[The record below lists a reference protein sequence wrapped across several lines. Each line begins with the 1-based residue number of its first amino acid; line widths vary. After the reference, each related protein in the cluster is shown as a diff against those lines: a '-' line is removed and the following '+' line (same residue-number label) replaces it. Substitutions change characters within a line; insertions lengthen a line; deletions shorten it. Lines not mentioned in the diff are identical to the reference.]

1 MNNLVSFEKLKSD
14 YFLVRILEYLPK
26 KKALEIMKNN
36 KRTDVRQISAKVNR
50 DTYEK
55 FTEICKLNG
64 MSNNS
69 CLNMIIAEFVRE
81 KSHLLSE

>member
-1 MNNLVSFEKLKSD
+1 MGRLTDKIEKAVAQTTKETKN
-14 YFLVRILEYLPK
+14 VVK
-26 KKALEIMKNN
+26 KIMKNN

>member
-1 MNNLVSFEKLKSD
+1 MGRLKDKIEKAEAQTTKETKN
-14 YFLVRILEYLPK
+14 VVK
-26 KKALEIMKNN
+26 KIMKNN

-81 KSHLLSE
+81 KSHLLNE

>member
-1 MNNLVSFEKLKSD
+1 MGRLKDKIEKAEAQTTKETKN
-14 YFLVRILEYLPK
+14 VVK
-26 KKALEIMKNN
+26 KIMKNN

>member
-1 MNNLVSFEKLKSD
+1 MGRLKDKIEKAEAQTTKETKN
-14 YFLVRILEYLPK
+14 VVKR
-26 KKALEIMKNN
+26 IMKNN

>member
-1 MNNLVSFEKLKSD
+1 MGRLKDKIEKA
-14 YFLVRILEYLPK
+14 EAQTPK
-26 KKALEIMKNN
+26 EKKNVVNKIMKNTN
-36 KRTDVRQISAKVNR
+36 RTDVRQISAKVNR

-81 KSHLLSE
+81 KSHLLGE

>member
-1 MNNLVSFEKLKSD
+1 MGRLKDKIEKAEAQTTKETKN
-14 YFLVRILEYLPK
+14 VVK
-26 KKALEIMKNN
+26 KIMKNN
-36 KRTDVRQISAKVNR
+36 KRNDIRQISAKVNR

>member
-1 MNNLVSFEKLKSD
+1 MGRLKDKIEKAEAQTSKETKN
-14 YFLVRILEYLPK
+14 VVK
-26 KKALEIMKNN
+26 KIMKNN
-36 KRTDVRQISAKVNR
+36 KRNDVRQISAKVNR

>member
-1 MNNLVSFEKLKSD
+1 MGRLKDKIEKAEAQTTKETKN
-14 YFLVRILEYLPK
+14 VVK
-26 KKALEIMKNN
+26 KIMKNN
-36 KRTDVRQISAKVNR
+36 KRTDARQISAKVNR

-81 KSHLLSE
+81 KSHLLSD

>member
-1 MNNLVSFEKLKSD
+1 MGRLKDKIEKAEAQTTKETKN
-14 YFLVRILEYLPK
+14 VVK
-26 KKALEIMKNN
+26 KIMKNN

-81 KSHLLSE
+81 KSHLLGD

>member
-1 MNNLVSFEKLKSD
+1 MGRLKDKIEK
-14 YFLVRILEYLPK
+14 VEAQTPK
-26 KKALEIMKNN
+26 ETKKVVTKIMKNN
-36 KRTDVRQISAKVNR
+36 KRNDVRQISAKVNR

-81 KSHLLSE
+81 KSHLLNE

>member
-1 MNNLVSFEKLKSD
+1 MGRLKDKIEKAEAQTTKETKN
-14 YFLVRILEYLPK
+14 VVK
-26 KKALEIMKNN
+26 KIMKNN

-81 KSHLLSE
+81 KSHILSE

>member
-1 MNNLVSFEKLKSD
+1 MGRLKDKIEKAEAQTTKETKN
-14 YFLVRILEYLPK
+14 VVK
-26 KKALEIMKNN
+26 KIMKNN

-81 KSHLLSE
+81 KSHLLSD

>member
-1 MNNLVSFEKLKSD
+1 MGRLKDKIEKAEAQTTKETKN
-14 YFLVRILEYLPK
+14 VVK
-26 KKALEIMKNN
+26 KITKNN
-36 KRTDVRQISAKVNR
+36 KRNDIRQISAKVNS

>member
-1 MNNLVSFEKLKSD
+1 MEKLKD
-14 YFLVRILEYLPK
+14 KIEKAEAQTTKETKNVVK
-26 KKALEIMKNN
+26 KIMKNN

>member
-1 MNNLVSFEKLKSD
+1 MGSLKDKIEKA
-14 YFLVRILEYLPK
+14 EAQTPK
-26 KKALEIMKNN
+26 ETKNVVKKIMKNN

-81 KSHLLSE
+81 KSHLLNE

>member
-1 MNNLVSFEKLKSD
+1 MVRLKDKIEKAEAQTTKETKN
-14 YFLVRILEYLPK
+14 VVK
-26 KKALEIMKNN
+26 KIMKNN

>member
-1 MNNLVSFEKLKSD
+1 MGRLKDKIEKAEAQTTKETKN
-14 YFLVRILEYLPK
+14 VVK
-26 KKALEIMKNN
+26 KIMKNN
-36 KRTDVRQISAKVNR
+36 KRTDVRQISAKINR

>member
-1 MNNLVSFEKLKSD
+1 MGRLKDKIEKAEAQTTKETKN
-14 YFLVRILEYLPK
+14 VVK
-26 KKALEIMKNN
+26 KIMKNN

-81 KSHLLSE
+81 KSHLLSN

>member
-1 MNNLVSFEKLKSD
+1 MGRLKDKIEKAEAQTTKETKN
-14 YFLVRILEYLPK
+14 VVK
-26 KKALEIMKNN
+26 KIMKNN
-36 KRTDVRQISAKVNR
+36 KRIDVRQISAKVNR

>member
-1 MNNLVSFEKLKSD
+1 MGRLKDKIEKAEAQTTKETKN
-14 YFLVRILEYLPK
+14 VVK
-26 KKALEIMKNN
+26 KIMKNN

-55 FTEICKLNG
+55 FTEICMLNG

>member
-1 MNNLVSFEKLKSD
+1 MGRLKD
-14 YFLVRILEYLPK
+14 KIEQAEAQTTKETKNVVK
-26 KKALEIMKNN
+26 KIMKNN

>member
-1 MNNLVSFEKLKSD
+1 MGRLKDKIEKAEAQTTKETKNI
-14 YFLVRILEYLPK
+14 VK
-26 KKALEIMKNN
+26 KIMKNN

>member
-1 MNNLVSFEKLKSD
+1 MGRLKDKIEKAEAQTTKETKN
-14 YFLVRILEYLPK
+14 VVK
-26 KKALEIMKNN
+26 KIMKNN
-36 KRTDVRQISAKVNR
+36 KRTEVRQISAKVNR

-81 KSHLLSE
+81 KSHLLSN